1 MKTMYKTNK
10 PHLTVRVFS
19 DNSQRTSKR
28 GMNTSDDT
36 CFAYFF
42 VLLCSYHVV
51 TSSVRYQSTQLHP
64 NTIYLLIS
72 NSYLLAR

>member
-19 DNSQRTSKR
+19 DNAQRTSKR
-28 GMNTSDDT
+28 GMNTSHDT
-36 CFAYFF
+36 CLAHFF

-51 TSSVRYQSTQLHP
+51 TSSVRYHSTQVHP
-64 NTIYLLIS
+64 NTINLLIS